1 MADTKSESTCIPPR
15 HFSAIIKHVMYA
27 SWKDRR
33 DCTYGD
39 DDGMMLLLL
48 LLLFVI
54 SEAEAEEEEVTS
66 DMNLSKYVMPI
77 TAISLSIE
85 HASTMS

>member
-1 MADTKSESTCIPPR
+1 MVDTKSESTCIPPR

-39 DDGMMLLLL
+39 MLLLV
-48 LLLFVI
+48 LLFVVL

-66 DMNLSKYVMPI
+66 DMNLSKYVIPI